1 MSKQHL
7 LNWRTARQVRTT
19 LGHQEGLYKSSA
31 APMTS
36 PCNRTFK
43 SSSRHIKTT
52 SSPINKWICIRVHSN
67 WICLR
72 WVRITISTKIM
83 QTRPSLALTQLSICK
98 PINSF
103 INLKTHKCSSSLQ
116 TCHKIMSFLKKNL
129 DRVRFL
135 KPFSQIHTL
144 IKIKWCISN
153 INRFKTL
160 IVNNNSN
167 SFKKNKI

>member
-1 MSKQHL
+1 
-7 LNWRTARQVRTT
+7 
-19 LGHQEGLYKSSA
+19 
-31 APMTS
+31 MTS

-52 SSPINKWICIRVHSN
+52 SSHINKWICIRVHSN

-72 WVRITISTKIM
+72 WVRITISIKIT

-116 TCHKIMSFLKKNL
+116 TCHKIMSFLKKIL
-129 DRVRFL
+129 YRVRYL
-135 KPFSQIHTL
+135 KHFSQIHTL
-144 IKIKWCISN
+144 IKIKWCTSN
-153 INRFKTL
+153 INRFKTR
-160 IVNNNSN
+160 INNNSN
-167 SFKKNKI
+167 SFKKSKI